1 MSESYANLLQWL
13 VILSFFLTVIG
24 AMFAEAFWLRRKDWT
39 SFGKAFVF
47 SALSN
52 FIGFAVGLFIFF
64 VVMGTFLM
72 LTLDGTTQ
80 RIFDS
85 KVGGAMGIAVLI
97 FAFLITPLLLII
109 GKRIFLAVLKI
120 QTGKPAW
127 LYALVSSLLILFGAL
142 GAPTLLGYL
151 IFR

>member
-1 MSESYANLLQWL
+1 MSESYTNLLQWL
-13 VILSFFLTVIG
+13 VILTFFLLIVG
-24 AMFAEAFWLRRKDWT
+24 ATFAEAFWLSRKEWT

-47 SALSN
+47 SSLSN
-52 FIGFAVGLFIFF
+52 VIGFAVGLFIFF
-64 VVMGTFLM
+64 VVMGIFLM

-85 KVGGAMGIAVLI
+85 QVGGATAIAVLI

-127 LYALVSSLLILFGAL
+127 LYALVSSILILFGAL
-142 GAPTLLGYL
+142 GTPTLLGYF

>member
-1 MSESYANLLQWL
+1 MSNS
-13 VILSFFLTVIG
+13 
-24 AMFAEAFWLRRKDWT
+24 
-39 SFGKAFVF
+39 
-47 SALSN
+47 
-52 FIGFAVGLFIFF
+52 IGFAVGLSIFF
-64 VVMGTFLM
+64 VVMGIFLM

-85 KVGGAMGIAVLI
+85 RVGGATATAALI

-109 GKRIFLAVLKI
+109 CRRMFLAVLKI
-120 QTGKPAW
+120 QTGKSAW
-127 LYALVSSLLILFGAL
+127 LYALVSSMLILTGAL